1 LRYDGGVEIARPT
14 PGELAPETPDE
25 LRPLLHFLN
34 SRPIGFEREALPDAR
49 SAGAYLRASGFD
61 IADSDLGSGDLALL
75 HRLRGALATVLDR
88 DHEESALDAA
98 WAEIREIAGQSPVV
112 IAFGPGPRTA
122 LEPTGRGAR
131 GVVERLLADVQ
142 AAIAAG
148 RFDRLR
154 LCAFEPCSGAFYD
167 ATRSRTQ
174 RWHSYATCGNRVNVA
189 AHRRRASAR

>member
-1 LRYDGGVEIARPT
+1 VEITRSHPT
-14 PGELAPETPDE
+14 ELAPETPDE

-34 SRPIGFEREALPDAR
+34 SRPIGYESEGLPDAR

-61 IADSDLGSGDLALL
+61 LADSDLGADALALL
-75 HRLRGALATVLDR
+75 LRLRGALTTVLDR
-88 DHEESALDAA
+88 DRGADELEAA
-98 WAEIREIAGQSPVV
+98 WGAIRAIAEESPVV
-112 IAFGPGPRTA
+112 IVLGPGPRTA
-122 LEPTGRGAR
+122 LEPSGGGAR
-131 GVVERLLADVQ
+131 GVAERVLADVH

-154 LCAFEPCSGAFYD
+154 LCAYEPCAGAFYD

-189 AHRRRASAR
+189 AHRKRASAG

>member
-1 LRYDGGVEIARPT
+1 VEITRPH
-14 PGELAPETPDE
+14 PNELAPETPEE

-34 SRPIGFEREALPDAR
+34 SRPIGFESEGLADAP

-61 IADSDLGSGDLALL
+61 LADADLGAEDLALL
-75 HRLRGALATVLDR
+75 RRMRDALTVILQRDDDGAPI
-88 DHEESALDAA
+88 EAA
-98 WAEIREIAGQSPVV
+98 WDSLREIAAESPVV
-112 IAFGPGPRTA
+112 IVAGPGPRTT

-131 GVVERLLADVQ
+131 GVVERVLVGVHG
-142 AAIAAG
+142 AIAAG
-148 RFDRLR
+148 RFERLR

-189 AHRRRASAR
+189 AHRKRVSGA